1 MHYILPSFYGFLFSY
16 GFLKYIYEDIVKE
29 GVGYILMEF
38 MPNFSPDK
46 LATGGIDK
54 GIDLD
59 TC

>member
-1 MHYILPSFYGFLFSY
+1 MHYILPSLGLFLRVSF
-16 GFLKYIYEDIVKE
+16 KYIYEDIVKE

-59 TC
+59 TS